1 MNLQDVPQKKRL
13 TYGRLVLIMLG
24 LIALAIGLA
33 YWRQSTLGPQP
44 TFEGIPFYRLEQA
57 EYNRTQLR
65 SDELDQLERYTS
77 QIQGAVLFVR
87 TDEGNYAKLAANFN
101 FCLIDPQNRKFWIY
115 RGTVYDPDG
124 AVIRRLDNACVALSE
139 RYDLDSGQAE
149 SQGAPEGSGD
159 LFFRQEGAAVFY
171 VRALSGAFLA
181 APDRKQLR
189 PE

>member
-1 MNLQDVPQKKRL
+1 VNRPQRPQKKGL
-13 TYGRLVLIMLG
+13 PYGRLVLVMLAF
-24 LIALAIGLA
+24 IALAVGLA

-44 TFEGIPFYRLEQA
+44 TFEQIPFYRLEQA
-57 EYNRTQLR
+57 EYAKTQLR
-65 SDELDQLERYTS
+65 SDELDQPERASS

-115 RGTVYDPDG
+115 KGTVYDPDG
-124 AVIRRLDNACVALSE
+124 AVIRRLDNACVDLSD
-139 RYDLDSGQAE
+139 RFDLDSGQAV
-149 SQGAPEGSGD
+149 SQGAPEEAAD
-159 LFFRQEGAAVFY
+159 LFFKQEGAAIFY

-181 APDRKQLR
+181 APTRPQLS